1 MKERFSRA
9 EISKDA
15 LQDGVQAAAGA
26 VGQVATIVTGA
37 VKDVAGVV
45 GGLATELFEIRDAAR
60 RAEADHA
67 PSGVPDLDA
76 DLHAD
81 LQADPDSPGS
91 RTSGTAADLHA
102 DPDAP
107 TG

>member
-9 EISKDA
+9 KISKDA
-15 LQDGVQAAAGA
+15 LQDTVQAAAGA

-45 GGLATELFEIRDAAR
+45 GGFATELFEIRDAAR

-67 PSGVPDLDA
+67 PSVVPDA
-76 DLHAD
+76 DL
-81 LQADPDSPGS
+81 QTDPDSPGS
-91 RTSGTAADLHA
+91 LTSGTAADLHA